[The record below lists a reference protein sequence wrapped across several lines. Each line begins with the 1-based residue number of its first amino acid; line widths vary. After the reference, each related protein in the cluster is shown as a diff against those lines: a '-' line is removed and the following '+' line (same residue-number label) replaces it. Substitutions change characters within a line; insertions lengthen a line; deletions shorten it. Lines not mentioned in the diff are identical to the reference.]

1 MKRMVFGLGLG
12 FWSWIAVASLP
23 LPQPVLGE
31 PTLLVPARDPVLAAL
46 PKHWVTWNLQWFPGQ
61 IPYAKGEARKNHAEA
76 VRETLRQMAPQVA
89 ILEEVVEARALALA
103 IPEYRW
109 QAVSNFQRAKDEE
122 VKLPPQNVAI
132 VSRVPWKE
140 VWEVDF
146 HALPITPDRPVRG
159 FLGALFVD
167 KKGSCLTVY
176 GVHLKSNRGGR
187 EVTSLRR
194 ERAMDYLRWDWRRRG
209 LDPQKDAILLAGDFN
224 CSLRN
229 PDFTEETVQ
238 NLVKEGWKVAEEDVP
253 WPAAA
258 TVKPDP
264 SGRYAVADFDHIL
277 LSPGWLKKNGKS
289 EREVGVWRKGE
300 VPSDHFPLEMRL
312 K

>member
-1 MKRMVFGLGLG
+1 MKKVILGLGLG
-12 FWSWIAVASLP
+12 LWSWIGLGALPLAEPILGQPTLQVPKKVSLLGSLP
-23 LPQPVLGE
+23 RNWL
-31 PTLLVPARDPVLAAL
+31 
-46 PKHWVTWNLQWFPGQ
+46 TWNLQWFPGQ
-61 IPYAKGEARKNHAEA
+61 VPYAKVEPRKLHEEA
-76 VRETLRQMAPQVA
+76 VRSTIGKIAPQVA
-89 ILEEVVEARALALA
+89 LLQEVVDAKALGRV
-103 IPEYRW
+103 IPDYRW

-146 HALPITPDRPVRG
+146 HGLPITPDRPVRG

-167 KKGSCLTVY
+167 KNGNRLTAYV
-176 GVHLKSNRGGR
+176 VHLKSNRGGR
-187 EVTSLRR
+187 DVSSVRR
-194 ERAMDYLRWDWRRRG
+194 ERAIDYLRWDWRRRG
-209 LDPQKDAILLAGDFN
+209 LDPQNEVMLLAGDFN

-229 PDFTEETVQ
+229 PDFTERTVRKLLQ
-238 NLVKEGWKVAEEDVP
+238 EGWKVAEEKVP
-253 WPAAA
+253 WPAVA

-264 SGRYAVADFDHIL
+264 AGRYAVADFDHIL
-277 LSPGWLKKNGKS
+277 LSPGWVKKYGAG
-289 EREVGVWRKGE
+289 EMEVGVWRKGE